1 MHLSRDV
8 IIFQKSNWKLPF
20 CHIQISFSVYTS
32 IELSDWK
39 IMGWVFRG
47 LRTMCLIPSLINLRE
62 AWASLSQEEFCH
74 TQISTSAVID
84 ESCIGVSGDSGR
96 CALSLIIPCN
106 LREASAS
113 LSQEALVPTRAPHTT
128 HLYRTSIECSD
139 WKIMSRVFRGL
150 RTMCLIPSL
159 IIPCNLREA
168 WVSLSQE
175 AYNRQYFKL
184 S

>member
-1 MHLSRDV
+1 MQRDV

-62 AWASLSQEEFCH
+62 AWASISQEEFCH

-106 LREASAS
+106 LREVWAS
-113 LSQEALVPTRAPHTT
+113 LSQEALVRTRAPHTA
-128 HLYRTSIECSD
+128 HHRTLTYWPNPWFISHYTR
-139 WKIMSRVFRGL
+139 WRYTQKL
-150 RTMCLIPSL
+150 RLEYGKVKVCT
-159 IIPCNLREA
+159 E
-168 WVSLSQE
+168 
-175 AYNRQYFKL
+175 
-184 S
+184 